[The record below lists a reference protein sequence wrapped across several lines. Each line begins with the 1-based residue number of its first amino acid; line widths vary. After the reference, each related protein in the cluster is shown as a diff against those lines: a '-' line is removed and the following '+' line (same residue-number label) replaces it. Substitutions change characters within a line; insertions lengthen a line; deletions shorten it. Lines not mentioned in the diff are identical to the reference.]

1 MECGRCPASAGKA
14 PVPGEGGAAPQVG
27 QVGHLSSGVPRALG
41 GDCSLAGAN
50 KPKRTLGPRI
60 QLWETAF
67 VSQTLPRR
75 KAMEGEGLRNF
86 KELRAKF
93 QKFDMPLPPG
103 PIKFSAGV
111 SQKGDIGNTQSTR
124 ILANG
129 KSLSSN
135 HSLLPLHSS
144 AESQLLKDQETKL
157 AQRSEIQKCSNSPGH
172 LERSSGPV
180 VNSQK
185 SSPLL
190 DRNSSNAEITNKRRV
205 TVNDSF
211 KDKLWNWEK
220 FSSQKS
226 ESSSASLLARCA
238 CRICHAEEQKS
249 RGLLPKEPRIMLEI
263 KGTQTLPSQRHLVA
277 QRESLTFPEDPTF
290 LLFQHGKNLENPLPE
305 KSPVRGSCQLVYE
318 SELSSQAPD
327 SEKQSVDKHQQLL
340 KTKPLPSIESLGP
353 PPPKPPKPPVVNLQ
367 AFQRQAATISK
378 THTEAAVEEGCL
390 PPESAEFEEPH
401 NYEATI
407 SYLKHSGNSI
417 NLCTAKEIADST
429 YEVEIEEPQKP
440 WKNGLHQELS
450 PKYEDE
456 DEDKKEKEK
465 EPCELEPQKPEKD
478 LPSSHLFKGATRGG
492 MLGRKQVM
500 KVLGGRRSMLPRKQG
515 PVSDATQT
523 KACLQD
529 PKLAR
534 HSVGHCGYV
543 EALGVTTEMPGG
555 GACKPHSNSEETY
568 DDVEYPGR
576 AGPQSDL
583 SNSFASDNEENNEEM
598 YEEVY
603 KTKSNYPKIDLD
615 GKEALKRL
623 RKFFKKEKDRFKMKK
638 NKLKENVSAFSI
650 SLPDLELRSQEAI
663 IYDNVDISEKESRDE
678 NKLKTWK
685 PKFLMAK
692 EKKERKGAEESERN
706 FFRTKKQNLE
716 KMRMEKEEKR
726 FREQFEYDKEITVI
740 NTAVACSS
748 NSRNGIFDLP
758 ITPGEEL
765 EVIDTTE
772 ENLVICRNS
781 KGKYGY
787 VLIEHLDFKHQGWS
801 P

>member
-1 MECGRCPASAGKA
+1 MKGCFRDL
-14 PVPGEGGAAPQVG
+14 PQP
-27 QVGHLSSGVPRALG
+27 QR
-41 GDCSLAGAN
+41 
-50 KPKRTLGPRI
+50 
-60 QLWETAF
+60 F
-67 VSQTLPRR
+67 VLTHWVL
-75 KAMEGEGLRNF
+75 EGLRNF

-103 PIKFSAGV
+103 HIKFSAGV
-111 SQKGDIGNTQSTR
+111 SQKGGIGNARSTR
-124 ILANG
+124 IVANG
-129 KSLSSN
+129 KPLSSN
-135 HSLLPLHSS
+135 HSSLPLRSS

-157 AQRSEIQKCSNSPGH
+157 AQRNEIQKCSNSPGPP
-172 LERSSGPV
+172 ESSPGPA

-190 DRNSSNAEITNKRRV
+190 DRKPSNAEITNKRRV

-226 ESSSASLLARCA
+226 
-238 CRICHAEEQKS
+238 
-249 RGLLPKEPRIMLEI
+249 
-263 KGTQTLPSQRHLVA
+263 
-277 QRESLTFPEDPTF
+277 
-290 LLFQHGKNLENPLPE
+290 
-305 KSPVRGSCQLVYE
+305 
-318 SELSSQAPD
+318 

-367 AFQRQAATISK
+367 AFQRQAAAISK

-429 YEVEIEEPQKP
+429 YEVKIEEPRKP

-450 PKYEDE
+450 PKHE

-465 EPCELEPQKPEKD
+465 EPGELEPQKPEKD

-534 HSVGHCGYV
+534 HSLGHCGYV
-543 EALGVTTEMPGG
+543 EALGVTTEMPGE

-663 IYDNVDISEKESRDE
+663 IYDNVEINEKESRDE

-706 FFRTKKQNLE
+706 FFRTKKQILE

-765 EVIDTTE
+765 QVIDTTE

>member
-1 MECGRCPASAGKA
+1 
-14 PVPGEGGAAPQVG
+14 
-27 QVGHLSSGVPRALG
+27 
-41 GDCSLAGAN
+41 
-50 KPKRTLGPRI
+50 
-60 QLWETAF
+60 
-67 VSQTLPRR
+67 
-75 KAMEGEGLRNF
+75 MEGEGLRNF

-129 KSLSSN
+129 KPLSSN
-135 HSLLPLHSS
+135 HSSLPLRSS
-144 AESQLLKDQETKL
+144 ADSQLLKDQEMKL
-157 AQRSEIQKCSNSPGH
+157 AQRSEIQKCSNSPGPP
-172 LERSSGPV
+172 ERSPGPA

-185 SSPLL
+185 SPPLL
-190 DRNSSNAEITNKRRV
+190 DRNPSNAEKTNKRRV

-238 CRICHAEEQKS
+238 CRICHVEEQKS
-249 RGLLPKEPRIMLEI
+249 RGLPPKEPRIMLEI

-290 LLFQHGKNLENPLPE
+290 LLFQHGRKNLENCLPE

-318 SELSSQAPD
+318 SEFSSQAPG

-353 PPPKPPKPPVVNLQ
+353 PPPKPLKPPGVDLQ
-367 AFQRQAATISK
+367 AFQRQAAAISK

-429 YEVEIEEPQKP
+429 YEVEIEEPRKP

-450 PKYEDE
+450 PKHEDE
-456 DEDKKEKEK
+456 DEDKEEKEK

-478 LPSSHLFKGATRGG
+478 LLSSHLFKGATHGG

-500 KVLGGRRSMLPRKQG
+500 KVLGGRRSVLPRKQG
-515 PVSDATQT
+515 PVSDGAQT

-529 PKLAR
+529 QKPAR
-534 HSVGHCGYV
+534 RSLGHCGYV

-555 GACKPHSNSEETY
+555 GTCKPHSNSEETY
-568 DDVEYPGR
+568 DDVEYPGK

-692 EKKERKGAEESERN
+692 EKRERKGAEESERN
-706 FFRTKKQNLE
+706 FFQTKKQNLE

-740 NTAVACSS
+740 NTAMACSS

-765 EVIDTTE
+765 QVIDTTE

-787 VLIEHLDFKHQGWS
+787 VLIEHLDFKHQG
-801 P
+801 